1 MPLPGHEGIPAGR
14 AGGRRDV
21 GVVEEGSFFRDTV
34 KGRRLYH
41 GVVRVDRGMRPA
53 PVVGNAEE
61 DVGALGGTAG
71 EGEEKEDEKFHIGL
85 TLYVFR
91 CAILA

>member
-1 MPLPGHEGIPAGR
+1 M
-14 AGGRRDV
+14 
-21 GVVEEGSFFRDTV
+21 EEGSFPRDTI
-34 KGRRLYH
+34 KGRCLYY

-53 PVVGNAEE
+53 PVIGNTEE

-85 TLYVFR
+85 ILYAFR
-91 CAILA
+91 